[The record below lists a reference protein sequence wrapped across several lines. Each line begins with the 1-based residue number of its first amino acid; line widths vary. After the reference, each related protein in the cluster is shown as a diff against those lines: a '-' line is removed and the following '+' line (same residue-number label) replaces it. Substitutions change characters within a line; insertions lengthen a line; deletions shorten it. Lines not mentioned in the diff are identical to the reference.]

1 MYSPLLERWRVLQVK
16 LVSYPSGVHSYAQ
29 KSKEK
34 KVFMKITI
42 LYEKTI
48 GRNPI
53 GDYEQNKKRIETN
66 EKYRKNENQLKPIEK
81 SNNSKSN

>member
-1 MYSPLLERWRVLQVK
+1 
-16 LVSYPSGVHSYAQ
+16 
-29 KSKEK
+29 
-34 KVFMKITI
+34 MKITI